1 MATIIQAPDNEFA
14 RTLKDLIVDGDCEV
28 AILLEWDSGTF
39 IEVLP
44 TTHFTAGSDGRV
56 VIPLRSML
64 RNLLDHD
71 YERFVECPWLT
82 VYLDGKEH
90 SYHITEGADQSTDDF
105 DKYIRTVAPQLQTI
119 SAEQPLRLS
128 VKAYGD
134 ETCYLNITGY
144 YANGQ
149 TVECTMNA
157 QYQAQISVI
166 TLDISYQ
173 TVNSA
178 LRAKIDTNYQSWAG
192 SKDCVAF
199 DVQYV
204 IRGYEYDIKPRRY
217 VLRKSKLE
225 DKFFLFQN
233 QRGGYDVICFTGE
246 EVVATTTTPA
256 RYTEWGVEHELEGA
270 SVIEHTINTGY
281 IKDEAHRVWVLDFLR
296 SNRRWLFDDSGGM
309 VPIVVD
315 VDKAEHTIRAL
326 NSYSFKYRRAD
337 AQQDLIV
344 PQREDLEQFIFIK

>member
-1 MATIIQAPDNEFA
+1 MATIIQEPDNNFA
-14 RTLKDLIVDGDCEV
+14 RTLKDLIVEGDCTV
-28 AILLEWDSGTF
+28 GVRLEWDSGASV
-39 IEVLP
+39 EVLP
-44 TTHFTAGSDGRV
+44 TTLFAANSDGLV
-56 VIPLRSML
+56 VIPIRSML

-71 YERFVECPWLT
+71 YENFIECPWLT
-82 VYLDGKEH
+82 IHLDGAEY
-90 SYHITEGADQSTDDF
+90 SYHISEGADLGTDVF
-105 DKYIRTVAPQLQTI
+105 DPYVCTVSPQIQTI
-119 SAEQPLRLS
+119 SAKQPLRLS

-149 TVECTMNA
+149 TVECSVNA
-157 QYQAQISVI
+157 KFQAQISII

-173 TVNSA
+173 TVNAA
-178 LRAKIDTNYQSWAG
+178 LRAIIDTNYPSWAG

-217 VLRKSKLE
+217 VLRDSKLE

-256 RYTEWGVEHELEGA
+256 RYTAWGVEHELEGT

-296 SNRRWLFDDSGGM
+296 SNHRWLIDNSGEM
-309 VPIVVD
+309 VPIVVE
-315 VDKAEHTIRAL
+315 VDKAEHIIRAL

-337 AQQDLIV
+337 AQQDFIV
-344 PQREDLEQFIFIK
+344 PQREDLEQFIYIK